1 MARDVFSPLEAANA
15 SASEYIRCWDQ
26 GLFAGAFVFAIV
38 FAAALWTYWTL
49 ASPTLGVLAS
59 LQAVADALI
68 RIATQGGSGSFE
80 GVRQAPSSAAGAIA
94 SFVLAGL
101 AGIWTG
107 AIVARPI
114 NRVRH
119 LEGPRLLEDKE
130 ALELARRLTTSDAWV
145 YLHPSLGLS
154 KFVWNRHVLI
164 TGGVGAG
171 KTQILWGVMS
181 QILEMGKYGRKA
193 FIFDSKGDYTAAI
206 EEAVIISP
214 WDARSYAWDLCADIS
229 TPESAAIFAQSMIP
243 VKEGE
248 FFGPAAQEILIG
260 VLLELMHDWQHEKIR
275 WDWSTLSQ
283 RLNLP
288 AEELKSIMARH
299 HPPGHRLLEDPT
311 STTALNILQ
320 TVSAHTRPIEQLAIA
335 WGGKKRQLSL
345 RKWAAEGYNGRRQIV
360 AQGGP
365 DPDLTR
371 RCISAMINTLIPEV
385 ISPALP
391 DDEQRALVFLLDEF
405 PSLGKINVAPL
416 IDKGRSKGCVVILGY
431 QSIEQIKDI
440 YGNNFANGLTTMC
453 GTHIVCQ
460 TFMGDTQELIAGHFG
475 KRRVAVT
482 SFSAGASGIS
492 ATQHEEQ
499 RQVVPPSLL
508 ATGLGPVRYPN
519 GKFEIRAIVETGGCD
534 PMLLTWQ
541 GVPMPKLRPTFV
553 RAEWMKG
560 VAHKPVVEE
569 PEAPEAPVAKPS
581 RLKLKNDKLAE
592 MMRDLGL

>member
-1 MARDVFSPLEAANA
+1 MARDVFTTHEAANA
-15 SASEYIRCWDQ
+15 SASEYIRRWDQ
-26 GLFAGAFVFAIV
+26 GLIAGAFVFAIV
-38 FAAALWTYWTL
+38 FAAALWAYWSATTP
-49 ASPTLGVLAS
+49 AQGVLAT
-59 LQAVADALI
+59 LQAISDALI
-68 RIATQGGSGSFE
+68 RIATQGSAGTFD
-80 GVRQAPSSAAGAIA
+80 GVRLAPRAAAGAVGA
-94 SFVLAGL
+94 FVLAAAAGL
-101 AGIWTG
+101 WMGHK
-107 AIVARPI
+107 VARPI

-119 LEGPRLLEDKE
+119 LEGPQLLEDK
-130 ALELARRLTTSDAWV
+130 AAMAQARRLTTPDAWV
-145 YLHPSLGLS
+145 RLHPALGLS
-154 KFVWNRHVLI
+154 KGVWSRHVLI
-164 TGGVGAG
+164 AGSVGAG

-181 QILEMGKYGRKA
+181 QVLEMGKYGRKA

-206 EEAVIISP
+206 EEAAILSP
-214 WDARSYAWDLCADIS
+214 WDSRSHCWDICTDIA
-229 TPESAAIFAQSMIP
+229 TPEAAAIFAQSMIP

-260 VLLELMHDWQHEKIR
+260 ILLQLMHDWQYKKVR
-275 WDWSTLSQ
+275 WDWLTLSQ

-288 AEELKSIMARH
+288 AEDLKAIMAQH

-320 TVSAHTRPIEQLAIA
+320 TVSAHTRPIEQLAVA
-335 WGGKKRQLSL
+335 WGGNKRLLSL
-345 RKWAAEGYNGRRQIV
+345 RKWAADGYKGRRQIV

-365 DPDLTR
+365 DPDLSR
-371 RCISAMINTLIPEV
+371 RYISAMINTLIPEV
-385 ISPALP
+385 ISPALE
-391 DDEQRALVFLLDEF
+391 DDEQRALVFMLDEF

-482 SFSAGASGIS
+482 SFSASASGVS
-492 ATQHEEQ
+492 TTQHEEQ

-519 GKFEIRAIVETGGCD
+519 GQFEIRAIVETGGCD
-534 PMLLTWQ
+534 PMLLTWP
-541 GVPMPKLRPTFV
+541 GVKMPKNRPAFV

-560 VAHKPVVEE
+560 VALKPDV
-569 PEAPEAPVAKPS
+569 EAPPAPVAKPS
-581 RLKLKNDKLAE
+581 RLKIKNDKLAE
-592 MMRDLGL
+592 MMRDIGL